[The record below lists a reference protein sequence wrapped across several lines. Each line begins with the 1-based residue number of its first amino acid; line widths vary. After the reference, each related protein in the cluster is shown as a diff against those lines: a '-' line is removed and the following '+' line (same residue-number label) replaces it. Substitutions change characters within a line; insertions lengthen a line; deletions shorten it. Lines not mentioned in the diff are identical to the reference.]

1 MFGRKRSTENVDRQ
15 PAVDGDAA
23 PEVVRQGP
31 FDVSEVDLSAPSG
44 PRVDLG
50 SLLVTGGEGLELRL
64 QADQKTGA
72 VTGVMLAGAGGALEL
87 RAFAAPKSGGLWAEL
102 LDEIVAEAERLGGA
116 TRRDDGPFG
125 PELRLQVPVTA
136 ADGRSGVQLS
146 RVVGVEGPRWL
157 LRATFL
163 GAAAGTGA
171 PAAQL
176 EQALRELIVVRGPE
190 PMSPRQPLPLRLP
203 PGATTAPSA
212 AQSPDQ
218 ESGPQSGPQ
227 SGPADTAQNEDSD
240 AI

>member
-1 MFGRKRSTENVDRQ
+1 MFGRKRSIEDGDRQ
-15 PAVDGDAA
+15 PAADDAA
-23 PEVVRQGP
+23 PEVVREGP

-64 QADQKTGA
+64 QADQQTSA

-102 LDEIVAEAERLGGA
+102 LDEIVTEAERLGGA
-116 TRRDDGPFG
+116 ARRDDGPFG

-136 ADGRSGVQLS
+136 ADGRSGVQVS

-163 GAAAGTGA
+163 GAAAGTGT

-176 EQALRELIVVRGPE
+176 EQALRQLIVVRGPE

-203 PGATTAPSA
+203 PGATAAPGA
-212 AQSPDQ
+212 APASGQ
-218 ESGPQSGPQ
+218 ESGPQSGPS
-227 SGPADTAQNEDSD
+227 SGPAGAAPTKDSD
-240 AI
+240 EI